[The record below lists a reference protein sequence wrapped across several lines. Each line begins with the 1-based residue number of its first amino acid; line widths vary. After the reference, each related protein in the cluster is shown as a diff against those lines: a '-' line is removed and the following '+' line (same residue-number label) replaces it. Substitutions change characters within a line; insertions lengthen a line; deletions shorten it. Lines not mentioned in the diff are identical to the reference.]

1 MLKTKDMESKAINQ
15 FLLQAKSDLNIH
27 FINLCVLN
35 DKVTTE
41 MLSDTYLG
49 KENKL
54 KEKTLLDAFEYHNRK
69 FKEKAEHGSVSLKT
83 WTRFEILKNKVIK
96 FMNDTYKALV

>member
-54 KEKTLLDAFEYHNRK
+54 KEKTLLDAFEYHNWK

-83 WTRFEILKNKVIK
+83 WARFEILKNKVIK